1 MRLNAS
7 ALNSRS
13 LNADRRAFVL
23 GSGDALYLLQPEL
36 TATRYRHG
44 AGDLIQ
50 GLYGDFLASAQRFA
64 QGDQILVN
72 QADLSPTMYRS
83 SGGAVVLGL
92 DSSLYYMRTVQ
103 GFGSAELGLHLQG
116 HVGIV
121 FGEGTA
127 VLAPLPIQMTGSKMI
142 KGAGSSVLILDG
154 SLTPSALR
162 RGTGGALVG
171 NYSGQAE
178 ASHVHDGVRYVGF
191 AGDSLFSFLAQDG
204 GMLRQSFIGSLD
216 FDIQGGLQGT
226 LRKPTL
232 AGTSLFSLGLEA
244 HFQVI
249 RRGEGALV
257 LPLVAEGAGQIFVRG
272 GGSAAIRLVATGS
285 PSKRTFGQSSAPIL
299 DFQTRLSATRLLQLN
314 GQLGMAVGLEGYG
327 QRTTMMDAEAV
338 MDLLSESEAYLNPF
352 SEDVSR
358 QTFSR
363 PAAQRE
369 FVRSAM
375 TREWRR
381 S

>member
-13 LNADRRAFVL
+13 LNADRRTFVL
-23 GSGDALYLLQPEL
+23 GSGDALCLLQPEL
-36 TATRYRHG
+36 IPTRYRHG
-44 AGDLIQ
+44 SGELVK
-50 GLYGDFLASAQRFA
+50 GLYGDFLASVERFGY
-64 QGDQILVN
+64 GDQVFVN
-72 QADLSPTMYRS
+72 QADLAPTMYRS
-83 SGGAVVLGL
+83 AGGTVLLGL

-116 HVGIV
+116 HVGVV

-142 KGAGSSVLILDG
+142 KGAGSSVLILNG
-154 SLTPSALR
+154 SLSASAIR
-162 RGTGGALVG
+162 QGVGGALVG

-178 ASHVHDGVRYVGF
+178 ASHVQGGVRYVGF

-216 FDIQGGLQGT
+216 FDLQGGLQGSV
-226 LRKPTL
+226 RKPTL

-257 LPLVAEGAGQIFVRG
+257 LPLVAEGAGQIYVRG
-272 GGSAAIRLVATGS
+272 EGSAPIRLLAAGS
-285 PSKRTFGQSSAPIL
+285 PAKRTFGQSSAPIL
-299 DFQTRLSATRLLQLN
+299 DLQTSLSAVRLRQLN
-314 GQLGMAVGLEGYG
+314 GQMDMAITSVGEGV
-327 QRTTMMDAEAV
+327 RVLVMDAEAV